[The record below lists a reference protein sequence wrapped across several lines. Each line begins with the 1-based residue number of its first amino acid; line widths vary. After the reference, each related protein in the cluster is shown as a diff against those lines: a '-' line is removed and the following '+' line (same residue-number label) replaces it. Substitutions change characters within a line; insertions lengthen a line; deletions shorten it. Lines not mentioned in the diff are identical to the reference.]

1 MNPVDLSLLNER
13 AQTEFIHIPGPNPIL
28 KPGELGAWDDG
39 VIEACCVL
47 KDEHTY
53 HLYYHGTSQ
62 RGGYQLGVATA
73 KHPLG
78 PFVKHETA
86 MLEVGPQGSWD
97 DRSVACAFVVKEGA
111 DRFLMWYS
119 GMANVDEPRWDIGL
133 ASADNPLGPWEKHP
147 GNPIIKDF
155 GYVGGVVRVGEQY
168 WLYTEHPIGSTG
180 PDYGPLSLAIAERP
194 EGPWVAVGPPV
205 LRQGGWGE
213 WDDGGFSEAEVF
225 FRSGLFHVFYGA
237 AKLHPTRIESR
248 ESIGYAYSLDGLHF
262 VKHPGNPVAP
272 REANPDAAAFAEV
285 HSLVE
290 PPFVYLYHTLRY
302 ASRPGIEH
310 LGVQVLATQRPFV
323 LTMPVLDVPCLRE
336 GERTTLDECPPLCVG
351 KADCWS
357 LTVEATGPVGVEVY
371 GSTDGLCYDTVPLEV
386 FVLPGEGDRLQRQ
399 THTVEALTAF
409 AKVVLTRPTA
419 GETTGVSVWAT
430 LKA

>member
-1 MNPVDLSLLNER
+1 
-13 AQTEFIHIPGPNPIL
+13 
-28 KPGELGAWDDG
+28 
-39 VIEACCVL
+39 
-47 KDEHTY
+47 
-53 HLYYHGTSQ
+53 
-62 RGGYQLGVATA
+62 
-73 KHPLG
+73 
-78 PFVKHETA
+78 
-86 MLEVGPQGSWD
+86 
-97 DRSVACAFVVKEGA
+97 
-111 DRFLMWYS
+111 
-119 GMANVDEPRWDIGL
+119 
-133 ASADNPLGPWEKHP
+133 
-147 GNPIIKDF
+147 
-155 GYVGGVVRVGEQY
+155 
-168 WLYTEHPIGSTG
+168 
-180 PDYGPLSLAIAERP
+180 
-194 EGPWVAVGPPV
+194 
-205 LRQGGWGE
+205 
-213 WDDGGFSEAEVF
+213 
-225 FRSGLFHVFYGA
+225 

-302 ASRPGIEH
+302 ESRPGIEH